1 MTEILDERGAD
12 AGERRARKRKGTTA
26 ARVPFSRTVF
36 EAERADAARL
46 FTALSEVT
54 VLRSEKG
61 GEGVRFSVPSRD
73 AAKVVAIC
81 TSLCYN
87 YKIIKEKGVLLF
99 LLGALSRAGVA
110 AGLVAGI
117 LLAVLYPMFVI
128 EVEYTGDDIP
138 AVVRTVEE
146 SGIRRWA
153 FMPAFD
159 ADGLERELLALDGVA
174 FASVTKTGTRVRID
188 VRAERR
194 DGGMTEI
201 PTGDV
206 TASCDASVTRVVVR
220 SGTAEVKTGDIV
232 RAGDVLIGA
241 YVTVGEERVPC
252 AADGEVYGL
261 KSYTFTRFFPDT
273 ELVREYGETRTFS
286 RISFSDK
293 APAPPESPFPDYVL
307 TVRAVRNGFLIG
319 YTLYT
324 YEFTEVRAEE
334 RENTRTAEEME
345 REAVGSAL
353 DALAPEAV
361 VMSVSAKCTRT
372 EGGTVVRVTVGTEER
387 ID

>member
-1 MTEILDERGAD
+1 M
-12 AGERRARKRKGTTA
+12 
-26 ARVPFSRTVF
+26 F

-194 DGGMTEI
+194 DGGTAEI

-286 RISFSDK
+286 RISFSGK

-334 RENTRTAEEME
+334 RENTRTTEEME

-372 EGGTVVRVTVGTEER
+372 EGGTVVRVIVGTEER

>member
-1 MTEILDERGAD
+1 M
-12 AGERRARKRKGTTA
+12 
-26 ARVPFSRTVF
+26 F

-99 LLGALSRAGVA
+99 LLRALSRVGVA

-194 DGGMTEI
+194 DGGMAEI

-334 RENTRTAEEME
+334 RENTRTTEEME
-345 REAVGSAL
+345 REAVGSVL
-353 DALAPEAV
+353 DALAPETV

-372 EGGTVVRVTVGTEER
+372 EGGTVVRVIVGTEER